1 MNFFEA
7 IILGLIQGITEFLP
21 ISSSG
26 HLVVAEQLLH
36 IKMDTGV
43 LFEVMLHMG
52 TLAAVCITFQS
63 DLKRMFWE
71 MIHIFSDLY
80 FNLKVFLHNKIHEM
94 EEKQYKK
101 ILHNNYRKLVVMILI
116 STVPTGIVGYFLKG
130 IVEQLSTSMLA
141 AGLGLLVTAILLL
154 VVDYWDPGDKIPKD
168 MTSSQAVIVGICQ
181 GIGVIPGISRS
192 GITITS
198 GLLCG
203 FRKSFAVKYSFL
215 ISIPAILGAMILE
228 LKEFT
233 VPSMNWQTGAT
244 YISGMLVAGV
254 AGYFCIRFM
263 LSFIQKRRF
272 KVFAF
277 YCMLMGIGAIV
288 CNFVLAQP

>member
-7 IILGLIQGITEFLP
+7 IILGLVQGITEFLP

-26 HLVVAEQLLH
+26 HLVIVEQLLH
-36 IKMDTGV
+36 IKMETGV

-52 TLAAVCITFQS
+52 TLAAVCYIFRS

-80 FNLKVFLHNKIHEM
+80 FNLKVFLHNKIHDM

-130 IVEQLSTSMLA
+130 IVEQLNTSMMA
-141 AGLGLLVTAILLL
+141 AGLGMLVTAILLL
-154 VVDYWDPGDKIPKD
+154 VVDYWNPGDKIPKD
-168 MTSSQAVIVGICQ
+168 MKTSQAVIVGICQ

-228 LKEFT
+228 FKKFT
-233 VPSMNWQTGAT
+233 VPSMNLQTGAI
-244 YISGMLVAGV
+244 YISGMVVAGV

-263 LSFIQKRRF
+263 LNFIQKRRF
-272 KVFAF
+272 KVFAT
-277 YCMLMGIGAIV
+277 YCLLMGVSAIALS
-288 CNFVLAQP
+288 FI

>member
-7 IILGLIQGITEFLP
+7 IILGLVQGITEFLP

-26 HLVVAEQLLH
+26 HLVIMERLLH
-36 IKMDTGV
+36 IKMETGV

-52 TLAAVCITFQS
+52 TLAAVCYIFRS

-80 FNLKVFLHNKIHEM
+80 FNLKVFLHNKIHDM

-130 IVEQLSTSMLA
+130 IVEQLNTSMMA
-141 AGLGLLVTAILLL
+141 AGLGMLVTAILLL
-154 VVDYWDPGDKIPKD
+154 VVDYWNPGDKIPKD
-168 MTSSQAVIVGICQ
+168 MKPSQAVIVGICQ

-228 LKEFT
+228 CKEFT
-233 VPSMNWQTGAT
+233 VPSMNLQTGAI
-244 YISGMLVAGV
+244 YISGMVVAGV

-263 LSFIQKRRF
+263 LNFIQKRRF
-272 KVFAF
+272 KVFAT
-277 YCMLMGIGAIV
+277 YCLLMGVSAIALS
-288 CNFVLAQP
+288 FI